1 MALIECGTQAELDAV
16 RAPDVAVVRKG
27 HFTAC
32 GSSQVRAYGS
42 SQVAACGSSQVTAYD
57 SSQVT
62 AYGSS
67 QVTAT
72 PHVAVTR
79 SGKRARVHGG
89 VLIDIPH
96 IETTEAWLAYYGI
109 EATKA
114 GYVTL
119 YKGVDADL
127 ISGHGFA
134 YPLGR
139 GELVCLDWAP
149 TNACGGGLHL
159 SPRPFMTHLYCTP
172 ERYVACKVRV
182 ADIVPITS
190 GDGRSDKCKVRAI
203 VERWEVDEDGER
215 LATPAKAA
223 A

>member
-1 MALIECGTQAELDAV
+1 V
-16 RAPDVAVVRKG
+16 
-27 HFTAC
+27 TAC
-32 GSSQVRAYGS
+32 
-42 SQVAACGSSQVTAYD
+42 D

-67 QVTAT
+67 QVTAYGSSQVTACDSSQVRAT

-96 IETTEAWLAYYGI
+96 IETTEVWLSYYGI
-109 EATKA
+109 KATKA

-119 YKGVDADL
+119 YKGVDTDL
-127 ISGHGFA
+127 TSGRGFA

-149 TNACGGGLHL
+149 TNACGNGLHL
-159 SPRPFMTHLYCTP
+159 SPRPFMTHIYCTP

-190 GDGRSDKCKVRAI
+190 SDGRSDKCKVRAI

-215 LATPAKAA
+215 LDTPAKVAA
-223 A
+223 